1 MARNKKSKN
10 SNGGSKKVKDKQGDD
25 SHGIDDN
32 WEGQSKVK
40 SRTNST
46 PLPLNL
52 EEEDDLER
60 LLLTPD
66 QSMAELVQGSRRKSL
81 LSDWMVLPGK
91 DENTKPDHNRQSQTE
106 LENRGPD
113 LPNVDQDDMMQNAM
127 ESQEDQV
134 NKEEGKEVSN
144 QEELTSK
151 DPVFNG
157 NSKKCGVVGRKSPN
171 REMGGSAIP
180 ISNAFDQLQVFVG
193 RSAVAEAFEQYYKML
208 LGTEAQAIGVV
219 QTEVIQA
226 GQIVSAEQAQC
237 LMRPFSM
244 ADVKNALFSI
254 DGGKSP
260 GPDGFNSSFFKLS
273 WPILGNEISAAVLEF
288 FQTGRLLREINNTN
302 ITLIPKVNNPM
313 SVTDFRPI
321 ACCNTIYKIISKI
334 LCSRL
339 KELLPDLISEYQS
352 GFIKG
357 RKIFHNICI
366 IQDLIGKYKRKNSPP
381 GCMFKVDIRK
391 AYDSI
396 RWEFLDQILRKLNFP
411 TQFVDWI
418 MMCVSTPAFSLNIN
432 GETCGYFKGKRGLRQ
447 GDPISPLLFV
457 ICMDYLSRLLVLV
470 GKAKGFDYHPRCKTL
485 GLSHLAFA
493 DDLIIMCKGDSSSA
507 RKVLQCLATF
517 ADVSGLVA
525 NEGKSNAYFC
535 NVASGIKEEI
545 LKFSGFKEGQ
555 LPFKYLG
562 IQISS
567 KKLSSSDC
575 SILVEKIIQKIRLW
589 GSRSLSYAGR
599 VLLVNSVLMTM
610 HVYWSSI
617 VILPKKVIQ
626 TVMAI
631 CRNFLWDGKAIYS
644 RAPPIAWE
652 LVCRPKK
659 AGGLGIQDCY
669 KWNIAA
675 LGKYIWDIANKNDS
689 LWLKW
694 VNHHY
699 IKGKNWKRVTC
710 PAGASWQLK
719 QLWEVKDTLKHG
731 YRKNVWL
738 ANPKGYTIASG
749 YSWLRGDQEKVDWS
763 GWVWNRLNI
772 PKHRFICWL
781 AMWNRL
787 KTRSRLV
794 LMGVTLSDLCPCCEQ
809 NAETLQHLLFECPFG
824 SRMWDMLKEKTGV
837 NATTD
842 SLQNC
847 NVWLQSVNNRFRR
860 AVLQSMAAAVVYHIW
875 RVRNDVIWNQAIRRP
890 DVVFQ
895 SLYREIY
902 WRILSVL
909 PKKIS
914 LVDRRWL
921 KTIR

>member
-1 MARNKKSKN
+1 MECKENL
-10 SNGGSKKVKDKQGDD
+10 KKVQEKCQKNLYDQNIIKEEQ
-25 SHGIDDN
+25 
-32 WEGQSKVK
+32 E
-40 SRTNST
+40 R
-46 PLPLNL
+46 L
-52 EEEDDLER
+52 EELKK
-60 LLLTPD
+60 
-66 QSMAELVQGSRRKSL
+66 VSRDYFSFLKQKSNISWL
-81 LSDWMVLPGK
+81 KAG
-91 DENTKPDHNRQSQTE
+91 DENTRFFHRSLKIHQYQKR
-106 LENRGPD
+106 
-113 LPNVDQDDMMQNAM
+113 
-127 ESQEDQV
+127 
-134 NKEEGKEVSN
+134 
-144 QEELTSK
+144 
-151 DPVFNG
+151 
-157 NSKKCGVVGRKSPN
+157 VVGVKDIN
-171 REMGGSAIP
+171 E
-180 ISNAFDQLQVFVG
+180 NWCEG
-193 RSAVAEAFEQYYKML
+193 RAAVAEAFEQYYKML
-208 LGTEAQAIGVV
+208 LGTEAKAIGVV

-244 ADVKNALFSI
+244 EDVKNALFSI

-273 WPILGNEISAAVLEF
+273 WPILGNEISAAVLDF

-313 SVTDFRPI
+313 SVTDFHPI
-321 ACCNTIYKIISKI
+321 ACCNTIYKIISKM

-339 KELLPDLISEYQS
+339 KEILPDLISDYQS

-396 RWEFLDQILRKLNFP
+396 RWEFLDQLLRKLNFP

-470 GKAKGFDYHPRCKTL
+470 GKAKGFDYHPRCKAL

-517 ADVSGLVA
+517 ADVSGLIA

-555 LPFKYLG
+555 LPFKYIG

-617 VILPKKVIQ
+617 VILPKKVIH

-631 CRNFLWDGKAIYS
+631 CRIFLWDGKAIYS

-659 AGGLGIQDCY
+659 AGGLGVQDCY

-699 IKGKNWKRVTC
+699 IEGKNWKRVTS

-794 LMGVTLSDLCPCCEQ
+794 LMGVTPSDLCPCCEQ

-847 NVWLQSVNNRFRR
+847 NVWLQSVKNRFRR
-860 AVLQSMAAAVVYHIW
+860 AVLQSMATAVVYHIW
-875 RVRNDVIWNQAIRRP
+875 RIRNDVIWNQAIRRP